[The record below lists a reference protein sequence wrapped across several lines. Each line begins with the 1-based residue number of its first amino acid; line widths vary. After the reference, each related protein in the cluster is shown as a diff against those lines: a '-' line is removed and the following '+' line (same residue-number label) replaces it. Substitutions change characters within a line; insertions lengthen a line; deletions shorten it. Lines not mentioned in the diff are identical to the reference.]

1 MIVILKKTV
10 LNLIGIAL
18 IPIYLISGTVWAIFC
33 RIMPKSRKPRL
44 VWGST
49 PIINNSYWSK
59 SMKDLGF
66 DSETFTL
73 DFYNSIN
80 KREDWGRIVS
90 EEFRFIPHPLKPYLA
105 FLDSLVRYDIFFLSF
120 DGFFLGNSILWKI
133 QNFWFKIAGKKI
145 IVMPYGSDSY
155 VYRRIRSTSLIHGL
169 MMSYPDASRNQK
181 KIASQVDYWSQH
193 ADVCFSGIM
202 GPDGFGR
209 WDILAPTIL
218 YIDLKLWHSSKR
230 KSVSDGKNGVVRI
243 VHAPNHR
250 GFKGSEF
257 IIDAVEKLKREG
269 LKVELI
275 LLEKLQND
283 RVREIL
289 NQEADILVEQLIAT
303 GHGMNGLEGLASG
316 LPVISNLE
324 DEAYIL
330 PMRRW
335 SYFEECPIVSGTPE
349 NLDDVLRKL
358 ITRPEL
364 RLDLGRAGREYAEKY
379 HGLDSAQYIF
389 SEIIEYLQG
398 NRESLINLYHPLLG
412 EYPKRKPKV
421 RHPLVNNRIL
431 D

>member
-1 MIVILKKTV
+1 
-10 LNLIGIAL
+10 
-18 IPIYLISGTVWAIFC
+18 
-33 RIMPKSRKPRL
+33 
-44 VWGST
+44 
-49 PIINNSYWSK
+49 
-59 SMKDLGF
+59 MKDLGF

-90 EEFRFIPHPLKPYLA
+90 EEFPFIPYPLKPYLA
-105 FLDSLVRYDIFFLSF
+105 FLNSLGRYDIFFLSF
-120 DGFFLGNSILWKI
+120 DGFFLGNSIIWKI

-193 ADVCFSGIM
+193 ADLCFSGIM

-230 KSVSDGKNGVVRI
+230 KSISDGKNGVVRI

-324 DEAYIL
+324 DESYIL

-421 RHPLVNNRIL
+421 SHPLVNNRIL